1 MYGSDHGGPDLL
13 LLTTHYF
20 LKEVDG
26 DVVKWRKV
34 DANVTGKE
42 VVDLP
47 FALILACELFG

>member
-1 MYGSDHGGPDLL
+1 MYGADHGGPDLL

-20 LKEVDG
+20 LQEVDG

-47 FALILACELFG
+47 FALILACKLFG

>member
-1 MYGSDHGGPDLL
+1 MHGSDHGGPDLL

-20 LKEVDG
+20 LQEVDG

-42 VVDLP
+42 VVDLL
-47 FALILACELFG
+47 FALILACKLFG

>member
-20 LKEVDG
+20 LQEVDG

-34 DANVTGKE
+34 DANVTSKE

-47 FALILACELFG
+47 FALILACKLFG